1 MERTMVRANHA
12 HRYGRVEKGRFT
24 PYGALVG
31 VSQELRKTYYTYGY
45 RDDADMPELPCPP
58 VEEFE
63 YDIEYEMWKK
73 EIHTVIKAL
82 LDGLTPKEARV
93 IRMRFGIDMGSD
105 YTLEEI
111 AVRFDLTRERIR
123 QIEAKALRKLKYTPE
138 RKKILVGLIE
148 PELARKMK

>member
-1 MERTMVRANHA
+1 MEKTMVRANHA

-24 PYGALVG
+24 PYGAMVG
-31 VSQELRKTYYTYGY
+31 VSSELRKAYYTYGY
-45 RDDADMPELPCPP
+45 REDEMMPELPCPP
-58 VEEFE
+58 VEDFG
-63 YDIEYEMWKK
+63 YDLEYEMWKK

-93 IRMRFGIDMGSD
+93 IRMRFGIDMGCD

-111 AVRFDLTRERIR
+111 AIKHRLSRERIR

-148 PELARKMK
+148 PEVARKMK

>member
-1 MERTMVRANHA
+1 MEKVMVRANPA

-24 PYGALVG
+24 PYGAMVG
-31 VSQELRKTYYTYGY
+31 VSQELRKAYYTYGY

-58 VEEFE
+58 TAELD
-63 YDIEYEMWKK
+63 YDLEYEMWRK

-93 IRMRFGIDMGSD
+93 IRMRFGIDMGCD

-111 AVRFDLTRERIR
+111 ALRHAVTRERIR
-123 QIEAKALRKLKYTPE
+123 QIEAKALRKLKHNPE

-148 PELARKMK
+148 PEVAREMK